1 MTVTVTVRA
10 PAPGDLDRVL
20 ALLREADLPPDGVE
34 GAFDRFLVATVG
46 AGTVIAGAIG
56 IEDFGDDVLLR
67 SLVVAVQERGT
78 GIGSTLV
85 HQILASATAG
95 GARRA
100 WLLTET
106 AAPFLARFGFEV
118 VDRVSAPL
126 AVQGSVE
133 FREACPASAT
143 CMMRALTGEFWESGS
158 AASQR
163 RDVTD
168 L

>member
-1 MTVTVTVRA
+1 MTVTVRA
-10 PAPGDLDRVL
+10 AESGDLDWVL
-20 ALLREADLPPDGVE
+20 ALLREADLPRDGVE

-46 AGTVIAGAIG
+46 VGTMIVGAIG
-56 IEDFGDDVLLR
+56 LEDFGDDVLLR
-67 SLVVAVQERGT
+67 SLVVAVQVRGT
-78 GIGSTLV
+78 GIGSALV
-85 HQILASATAG
+85 HQIIASATAG

-106 AAPFLARFGFEV
+106 ATPFLARFGFEV
-118 VDRVSAPL
+118 VGRASAPA

-133 FREACPASAT
+133 FREACPSSAT
-143 CMMRALTGEFWESGS
+143 CMMRTLTGEFWESGS
-158 AASQR
+158 AVAHR